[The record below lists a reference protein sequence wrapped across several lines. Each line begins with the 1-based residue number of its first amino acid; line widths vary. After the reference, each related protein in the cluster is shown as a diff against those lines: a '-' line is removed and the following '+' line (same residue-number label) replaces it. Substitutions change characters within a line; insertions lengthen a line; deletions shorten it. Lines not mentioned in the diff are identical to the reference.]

1 MTSGIYAFVLG
12 GALLALVGW
21 AAWTLSG
28 GFTTDRRG
36 PETPF
41 RRGLDA
47 LLRGENEEALL
58 AFAETVR
65 IDTDNVDAYIHI
77 GNLLRE
83 RGEPARAIN
92 VHREL
97 TVRSGLTTAQE
108 RTVRE
113 SLVLDLIA
121 LGRADQAVEEAED
134 LRELD
139 RKNPNALQVLLR
151 AHEAAGNW
159 ERAYEVRSEMAR
171 LNGERGNG
179 SLAKYRSA
187 AGESFL
193 RAGKTREAERQFKSA
208 LRLDK
213 NHPAA
218 LLRLGDICYR
228 RDHRDRAIVF
238 WKWLARMHPG
248 LAHLVLDRLETAYF
262 ERGRFSEIPQAYEEL
277 LSRNPR
283 DARILIALA
292 RMYEK
297 KGDLPE
303 AAATLSRALKIDSD
317 SVEARLLLVNVHRR
331 LGDLS
336 SALDEVEALLRAV
349 PKTERFACA
358 SCGATSDEFWTRC
371 PECHAFSQPSTESTP
386 A

>member
-1 MTSGIYAFVLG
+1 MISGIYAFVLG
-12 GALLALVGW
+12 GALLALAGW

-28 GFTTDRRG
+28 GFTTGRRG
-36 PETPF
+36 PDTPF
-41 RRGLDA
+41 RHGLDA
-47 LLRGENEEALL
+47 LLRGEHEEALF

-83 RGEPARAIN
+83 RGEPARALN

-113 SLVLDLIA
+113 SLVLDLLA
-121 LGRADQAVEEAED
+121 LGRADHAVEEAEELHD
-134 LRELD
+134 LD
-139 RKNPNALQVLLR
+139 PKNAKALQVLLR
-151 AHEAAGNW
+151 AYEAAGSW

-179 SLAKYRSA
+179 SLARYRSA

-218 LLRLGDICYR
+218 LLRLGDISYR

-248 LAHLVLDRLETAYF
+248 LAHLVLERLETAYF
-262 ERGRFSEIPQAYEEL
+262 ERGRFSEVARAYEEL

-292 RMYEK
+292 RMHEK
-297 KGDLPE
+297 KGDLPD
-303 AAATLSRALKIDSD
+303 AARALSRALQIAPD

-336 SALDEVEALLRAV
+336 SALDEMEALLRAV
-349 PKTERFACA
+349 PKKARFTCP
-358 SCGATSDEFWTRC
+358 SCGAESDEFWTRC
-371 PECHAFSQPSTESTP
+371 PECHAFTPSAESTT

>member
-1 MTSGIYAFVLG
+1 MSGIYAFVLG
-12 GALLALVGW
+12 GGVLALVGW

-28 GFTTDRRG
+28 GFTTERSG
-36 PETPF
+36 PDTPF
-41 RRGLDA
+41 RHGLDA
-47 LLRGENEEALL
+47 LVRGDSDEALR
-58 AFAETVR
+58 AFTETVR
-65 IDTDNVDAYIHI
+65 IDTDNIDAYIHI

-83 RGEPARAIN
+83 RGEAARALNI
-92 VHREL
+92 HREL
-97 TVRSGLTTAQE
+97 TVRSGQTSAQE
-108 RTVRE
+108 RAVRE
-113 SLVLDLIA
+113 ALVLDLIA
-121 LGRADQAVEEAED
+121 LGRAEQAIEEAEE
-134 LRELD
+134 LYELD
-139 RKNPNALQVLLR
+139 RKNGKALRILLR

-187 AGESFL
+187 AGESYL
-193 RAGKTREAERQFKSA
+193 RAGRTREAERQFKNA

-213 NHPAA
+213 HHPAA

-262 ERGRFSEIPQAYEEL
+262 ERGRFSEIAQAYEDL
-277 LSRNPR
+277 LARNPR

-297 KGDLPE
+297 KGDLSE
-303 AAATLSRALKIDSD
+303 AARALGRALQIEPD
-317 SVEARLLLVNVHRR
+317 SVPARLLLVNVHRR

-336 SALDEVEALLRAV
+336 SALDEMETLLRGV
-349 PKTERFACA
+349 PRTERFTCA
-358 SCGATSDEFWTRC
+358 SCGATSDEYWTRC
-371 PECHAFSQPSTESTP
+371 PECHAFLRQSAESAP
-386 A
+386 V